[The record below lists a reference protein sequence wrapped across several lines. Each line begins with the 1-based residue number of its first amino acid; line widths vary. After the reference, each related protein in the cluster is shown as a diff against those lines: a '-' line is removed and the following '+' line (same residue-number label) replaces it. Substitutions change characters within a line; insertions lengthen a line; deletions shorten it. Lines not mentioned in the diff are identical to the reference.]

1 MSCATPNVDPQ
12 GKWQVLSILGLF
24 QCLKD
29 LGSIFAFAVSAANT
43 DNLDL
48 NSSYIGYFLGLVT
61 IT

>member
-1 MSCATPNVDPQ
+1 MPCATPNVDAQ
-12 GKWQVLSILGLF
+12 EKWQVLSILGLF

-29 LGSIFAFAVSAANT
+29 LGSIFAFAVSEANT

-61 IT
+61 VT